1 MRDYSQLCLNTVLV
15 FCQPEEVEFY
25 RSQTYASVI
34 HTTAS
39 ALEGWKSLHL
49 KDMLVIVSRSFRK
62 LHSGTGL
69 FNRGSKNAF
78 MVDLTEKQPMRLF
91 CPANDGELRNFNQQF
106 RQHVKTALRV
116 HSSERW
122 DKIHPFCGIK
132 DDLDLLAAFNAKFE
146 QEWHN
151 EQAKSKFA
159 TRYGSHNV

>member
-1 MRDYSQLCLNTVLV
+1 MRTYDVLMINTVLA

-25 RSQTYASVI
+25 RSQTYAAVI
-34 HTTAS
+34 HTTAN
-39 ALEGWKSLHL
+39 ALEGWKPVHL
-49 KDMLVIVSRSFRK
+49 KNMLVIVSKAFRK
-62 LHSGTGL
+62 ANSGTSL
-69 FNRGSKNAF
+69 FSSKNKNAF
-78 MVDLTEKQPMRLF
+78 MAELEAKSPMKIW
-91 CPANDGELRNFNQQF
+91 CPTSDQEVLDWNKQF

-122 DKIHPFCGIK
+122 EKITDFCGVR
-132 DDLDLLAAFNAKFE
+132 DDLDLLASFHAKFE